1 MPPRIPVL
9 GPDDVSPEV
18 REMFDRFMRVRG
30 NIPNMFRTLAYRPEI
45 TLTAEAHMNA
55 ILHTGTVD
63 PALKEMVVVRTSA
76 VNECSY

>member
-9 GPDDVSPEV
+9 DPEEVTPEV
-18 REMFDRFMRVRG
+18 REMFERLMRVRG

-55 ILHTGTVD
+55 ILGKGTVD

-76 VNECSY
+76 TNWCSY